1 MSFKYII
8 TRKQDKRNALESLV
22 TLHFYNLMNKHLL
35 LLVAALVVINA
46 KLDKVLLPRA
56 FLRWNL
62 PNDYRKPMTFF
73 EKKEMNGKQLNIIPV
88 SVCEDKV
95 LREIQR
101 ILKQLLA
108 EIDKIKVDRN
118 HKTKLSRQMN
128 DV

>member
-1 MSFKYII
+1 MSKFLKN
-8 TRKQDKRNALESLV
+8 TRIKRNALESLV
-22 TLHFYNLMNKHLL
+22 TLHFYN
-35 LLVAALVVINA
+35 
-46 KLDKVLLPRA
+46 LPRA